1 MSKLKT
7 NLVVSC
13 QSFFSSVGL
22 CAADDLA
29 AVDRVVGV
37 DPRVPLEVLLPGEG
51 LVAVRTIVNPLHLFA
66 AGVSLPLSVGE
77 IALLHT
83 SLIRGG
89 FHDTLSFK
97 RFLYKQFMENK
108 DAGTRKCKIR
118 GQKKSYSRA
127 YLGVLLNLLGL
138 LGAGV

>member
-97 RFLYKQFMENK
+97 GFYTNSSWK
-108 DAGTRKCKIR
+108 TRTR
-118 GQKKSYSRA
+118 G
-127 YLGVLLNLLGL
+127 LGSVRLGGRRRVIVVLTW
-138 LGAGV
+138 VFF